1 MSEQEF
7 DSEFFREAVADAKAV
22 RETAIENAK
31 DQLEEAFTPK
41 LQSMLSQTIQ
51 QEMEGEEEMPDEE
64 EDGDEEEEIELDLSD
79 LEDAAED
86 EEAEEE
92 EEEGE
97 EEASDEEEEEMGDD
111 MEEITDQDELDLN
124 SVMEFLEAASMDDR
138 HTDPD
143 SADELS
149 DDNVTY
155 DDEMLDTD
163 EYEDGHESNNK
174 SAIMDDVDK
183 IAQELEEETELQEEL
198 EDEVVE
204 AFLEVLDEEEG
215 DYMED
220 EEEEEEEQMEE
231 TVFDID
237 LNEFGVTGTSREGMD
252 GMADVSGPFDTDTG
266 VDVTGTGEAGVN
278 VDGEPYDPEAPGL
291 GTDEESGT
299 EDLDEPID
307 TDNLYEEETQYD
319 LSGLLESESGSI
331 NEAQQLREENRELKE
346 ELNKHRQ
353 AIKILRE
360 KVNETNLINSKLL
373 YTNRLF
379 KEFALN
385 DRQKMKVIESFDRA
399 SDTRE
404 AKLVYTTLAENFN
417 DNSGSSSSEQVNE
430 SRKSGKKEKLV
441 EALQSGLGSEK
452 TGGSTTPSDDKKQI
466 INENSSFKDRMQ
478 KLADLK

>member
-92 EEEGE
+92 EEEGGE
-97 EEASDEEEEEMGDD
+97 EEASDEEEEEMEDD
-111 MEEITDQDELDLN
+111 MEEITDQDELDLD

-220 EEEEEEEQMEE
+220 EEEEEEQMEE

-278 VDGEPYDPEAPGL
+278 VGTTYDLEGPGL

>member
-64 EDGDEEEEIELDLSD
+64 EDGDEEEIELDLSD

-97 EEASDEEEEEMGDD
+97 EEEASDKEEEEMEDD
-111 MEEITDQDELDLN
+111 MEEITDQDELDLD

-155 DDEMLDTD
+155 DDEMLNTD

-220 EEEEEEEQMEE
+220 EEEEEEQMEE

-278 VDGEPYDPEAPGL
+278 VGTTYDLEGPGL

-417 DNSGSSSSEQVNE
+417 DSSGSSSSEQVN
-430 SRKSGKKEKLV
+430 
-441 EALQSGLGSEK
+441 
-452 TGGSTTPSDDKKQI
+452 
-466 INENSSFKDRMQ
+466 
-478 KLADLK
+478 

>member
-7 DSEFFREAVADAKAV
+7 DSEFFREAVADAKTV

-31 DQLEEAFTPK
+31 DHLEEAFTPK

-51 QEMEGEEEMPDEE
+51 QEMEGEEDMPDEE
-64 EDGDEEEEIELDLSD
+64 EGGDEEEEIELDLSD

-97 EEASDEEEEEMGDD
+97 EEEASDEEEMEDD
-111 MEEITDQDELDLN
+111 MEEITDQDELDLD

-155 DDEMLDTD
+155 DDEMLNTD
-163 EYEDGHESNNK
+163 EYEDGHESNNR

-220 EEEEEEEQMEE
+220 EEEEEEQMEE

-278 VDGEPYDPEAPGL
+278 VGTTYDLEGPGL

-299 EDLDEPID
+299 EDLDEPIN

>member
-1 MSEQEF
+1 
-7 DSEFFREAVADAKAV
+7 
-22 RETAIENAK
+22 
-31 DQLEEAFTPK
+31 
-41 LQSMLSQTIQ
+41 
-51 QEMEGEEEMPDEE
+51 
-64 EDGDEEEEIELDLSD
+64 
-79 LEDAAED
+79 
-86 EEAEEE
+86 
-92 EEEGE
+92 
-97 EEASDEEEEEMGDD
+97 
-111 MEEITDQDELDLN
+111 
-124 SVMEFLEAASMDDR
+124 
-138 HTDPD
+138 
-143 SADELS
+143 
-149 DDNVTY
+149 
-155 DDEMLDTD
+155 
-163 EYEDGHESNNK
+163 
-174 SAIMDDVDK
+174 
-183 IAQELEEETELQEEL
+183 
-198 EDEVVE
+198 
-204 AFLEVLDEEEG
+204 
-215 DYMED
+215 MED
-220 EEEEEEEQMEE
+220 EEEEEEQMEE

-278 VDGEPYDPEAPGL
+278 VGTTYDLEGPGL

-360 KVNETNLINSKLL
+360 KVNETNPINSKLL

-385 DRQKMKVIESFDRA
+385 DRQNMKVIESFDRA